1 MYFSDVPEAPG
12 RPDVTEVDAEHMVIT
27 WTPPKS
33 DGGSP
38 ITHYIVERK
47 DKTSTRWVRAHR
59 DTVKETTLKAEDLT
73 EGKEYQFRAAAVNK
87 AGQGPFSEPSQPKL
101 AKHPYGI

>member
-1 MYFSDVPEAPG
+1 
-12 RPDVTEVDAEHMVIT
+12 MVIT
-27 WTPPKS
+27 WTPPAS

-38 ITHYIVERK
+38 ITHYIVEKK

-59 DTVKETTLKAEDLT
+59 DTVKETTLKVEDLT
-73 EGKEYQFRAAAVNK
+73 LGNEYQYRVAAVNK

-101 AKHPYGI
+101 AKHPYGKK